1 MRLLKTHPSSYY
13 ILFVIFLL
21 FLSHTI
27 FYLKYLSLF
36 ATFLLILFSLTISFL
51 KEIPFPKFSFQLKI
65 KNLKIKH
72 IFITLIIALPSVIF
86 LNNISF
92 GDFNWGGDHRDFV
105 LASLVNNE
113 FWISSIMS
121 QIDSLENLKINNI
134 FFSFLNQEFFYY

>member
-27 FYLKYLSLF
+27 FYLKYLNLF

-51 KEIPFPKFSFQLKI
+51 KEIPFPGFSFQLKI